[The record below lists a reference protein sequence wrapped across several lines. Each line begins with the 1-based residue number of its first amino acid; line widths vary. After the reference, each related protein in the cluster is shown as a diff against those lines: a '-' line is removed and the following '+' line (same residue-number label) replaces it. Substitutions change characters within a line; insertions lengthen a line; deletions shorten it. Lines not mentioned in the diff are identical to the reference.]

1 MTTGAPANTRLAGLL
16 RLMFAAAGLVLVG
29 AGVAAWRS
37 DRPSPYS
44 LLLVAAV
51 FVACRTTTLHIR
63 TGHDA
68 ESFDWS
74 ETAIVIALWML
85 APSWAVLVL
94 ALAAAV
100 TVGRLWSQPRKA
112 MFNAAVAT
120 VGVGLSGALV
130 GILGDSP
137 LVLVL
142 ATMAYS
148 VWSGWAVSCAVA
160 FSQNDAITPVWLRGL
175 ALRVLV
181 GLGNTSVGLGVGYLA
196 ADSLGM
202 LLLLPPL
209 LGLVFLADHS
219 YLRAHQERDRWQQL
233 EVASKALNRLDE
245 RSVADEALRAARDLF
260 LPDWVELVI
269 HDDPEESG
277 ARYAYVRH
285 GADWRILEGTMA
297 HTGPTVQSSGRV
309 HSAPLEG
316 SVGTIGEL
324 RLGFGGPVRLSR
336 RERQV
341 LSTFAHTLSTAVVH
355 SRLHARVLREASRH
369 EYEASHDH
377 LTGLTNRAF
386 LLRAG
391 AAAIDASAAVGSC
404 TGLLLIDLDHF
415 KEVNDALGH
424 GTGDRLLREVA
435 GRLLHAVRGEGTV
448 ARLGGDEFAVLLPG
462 LENPQVAD
470 LVADRLL
477 EILAQPM
484 DCEGIKLSVEASI
497 GVAAFPDDGLEVDE
511 LLRRADIAMY
521 EAKESRGAARH
532 YRSDRD
538 PSNFERLSLAAELR
552 AALENDEV
560 VLHFQPQV
568 DLASGRVVGIE
579 VLSRWQHPTRGLLG
593 PAEFIPVADH
603 TGLARAFTAHVLE
616 QGVATAAGWLRA
628 DPLLSLAVNLSARNL
643 LDRQLPD
650 DVARVLAKHG
660 VAGRQLVLEITETS
674 VVSDVELAAHVLADL
689 RSLGV
694 ELSVDDFGTGY
705 SSLALLQR
713 IAVNEIKVD
722 RSFVAR
728 AHGSHSDRAIVRATV
743 ELGHSLGLRVVAE
756 GVEDSLTRDLL
767 VDLGCDRAQGYL
779 LGRPVPAE
787 ELLLAASAQVPAP
800 RRPHLSVLSTG

>member
-1 MTTGAPANTRLAGLL
+1 MLVL
-16 RLMFAAAGLVLVG
+16 AAAGF
-29 AGVAAWRS
+29 AAWHS

-51 FVACRTTTLHIR
+51 FIACRTTTLHIR

-74 ETAIVIALWML
+74 ETAIVIALAML
-85 APSWAVLVL
+85 APSWAILVL
-94 ALAAAV
+94 ALSATV
-100 TVGRLWSQPRKA
+100 TVGRLWHQPRKA
-112 MFNAAVAT
+112 IFNSAVAT
-120 VGVGLSGALV
+120 VGVGISGAVV
-130 GILGDSP
+130 GVLGTSP
-137 LVLVL
+137 LVLVI
-142 ATMAYS
+142 ATMSYS
-148 VWSGWAVSCAVA
+148 LWSGWAVSCAVA
-160 FSQNDAITPVWLRGL
+160 FSQGDPVTPIWLRGL
-175 ALRVLV
+175 ALRAMVS
-181 GLGNTSVGLGVGYLA
+181 LGNTSVGLGVGYLA

-219 YLRAHQERDRWQQL
+219 YLRAHEERERWQQL
-233 EVASKALNRLDE
+233 ETASKALNRLDE
-245 RSVADEALRAARDLF
+245 RAVADEALRAARDLF
-260 LPDWVELVI
+260 LPDWVELVV
-269 HDDPEESG
+269 HDDAEESG

-285 GADWRILEGTMA
+285 DANWRILEGTMA
-297 HTGPTVQSSGRV
+297 HSGPTVQPTGRV
-309 HSAPLEG
+309 HVAILEG
-316 SVGTIGEL
+316 SAGPVGEL

-386 LLRAG
+386 FLRAG
-391 AAAIDASAAVGSC
+391 AAAIDASAEVGSC

-424 GTGDRLLREVA
+424 ATGDRLLREVA

-462 LENPQVAD
+462 LQDAEVAD
-470 LVADRLL
+470 VVADRLL
-477 EILAQPM
+477 EVLAQPL

-497 GVAAFPDDGLEVDE
+497 GVAAFPEDGLEVDE
-511 LLRRADIAMY
+511 LLRRADIALY
-521 EAKESRGAARH
+521 EAKESRGSARH
-532 YRSDRD
+532 YRGDRD
-538 PSNFERLSLAAELR
+538 ATNFERLTLAAELR
-552 AALENDEV
+552 NALERDEV

-568 DLASGRVVGIE
+568 DLGTGRVVGIE

-616 QGVATAAGWLRA
+616 QAVATAAAWLRA
-628 DPLLSLAVNLSARNL
+628 DSQLSLAVNLSARNL

-674 VVSDVELAAHVLADL
+674 VVSDLELAEHVLADL

-722 RSFVAR
+722 RSFVAG
-728 AHGSHSDRAIVRATV
+728 AHGSRSDRAIVRATV

-756 GVEDSLTRDLL
+756 GVEDASTHELL
-767 VDLGCDRAQGYL
+767 IGLGCDRAQGYL
-779 LGRPVPAE
+779 LGRPVPAT
-787 ELLLAASAQVPAP
+787 ELVLAASAQVPAP